1 LWRASARACSHR
13 RRGSRSWSATP
24 ITSSSAGKDAQL
36 IAEKLRQLSFDVTE
50 KLDRNL
56 KGMADDVDEFAR
68 KIRERGKDMVSVL
81 YYAGHGLERDGIN
94 YLVPVDAD
102 IKRRS
107 DVAARSLS
115 VQRIADRLASAGNQL
130 KNPDSRRLR

>member
-1 LWRASARACSHR
+1 
-13 RRGSRSWSATP
+13 
-24 ITSSSAGKDAQL
+24 
-36 IAEKLRQLSFDVTE
+36 
-50 KLDRNL
+50 
-56 KGMADDVDEFAR
+56 MADDVDEFAR